1 MIGSI
6 GSNDYYKYSA
16 SAGYGNAN
24 PFGVNKQSYGKE
36 FPEEKNINVGI
47 NPFTSGGNTQGIN
60 GSQNTQ
66 PTDLVSRL
74 DRIDASYQA
83 PEQRDSSRGQNL
95 YCWA

>member
-74 DRIDASYQA
+74 DRIDASMLKPVHQSATCANNIDFYA
-83 PEQRDSSRGQNL
+83 
-95 YCWA
+95 